1 MVKAVQVLLDG
12 ENLFRAF
19 GYETED
25 ERKKRTG
32 QVPDEKRSSKW
43 RSNRD
48 KDKHVLELIFGD
60 CDPIDARSE
69 ASKVLGSLL
78 NWAAAQWESNLAD
91 LAPRV
96 MYGKHGWHDS
106 AMLRLESSGA
116 LTEHGFTTQYV
127 PQGKD
132 LADEAIMQRMAI
144 EWDEFGRWESPMVV
158 GTEDHDN
165 WTYLLDL
172 LDRRK
177 KDPDGVV
184 LAIVIP
190 PHAKPKIHE
199 RLYKTSYWP
208 NRQKRVV
215 KPAQE
220 KRRRSAIRHGYLH
233 EIHHHHN
240 MPSKTQHVTPPGPVA
255 RPSTGN
261 HPRHDLNSLLRAV
274 VGIPR
279 PSVPSDQFGSRP
291 WADRAVEH
299 LEPLLGKQ
307 EALNVL
313 DQLADMARWFRKTP
327 AAISSLLPGTWADF
341 AFVAIFAPSRIPN
354 WPLPQDQAEI
364 LWDRMSKFRRD
375 YFQQYPIGPG

>member
-1 MVKAVQVLLDG
+1 MADAVQVLLDG

-32 QVPDEKRSSKW
+32 QDPDEKGISKW

-48 KDKHVLELIFGD
+48 KDRHVLGLIFGD
-60 CDPIDARSE
+60 CDPIHARSE
-69 ASKVLGSLL
+69 VSKVLGSLL
-78 NWAAAQWESNLAD
+78 TWASTQWDINLSD

-96 MYGKHGWHDS
+96 MYGKHGWDDS
-106 AMLRLESSGA
+106 AMQRLESSGA
-116 LTEHGFTTQYV
+116 LTEHGFTTEYV

-144 EWDEFGRWESPMVV
+144 EWDEFGRWETPMVI

-177 KDPDGVV
+177 KDPNGVV

-190 PHAKPKIHE
+190 PHAKLKIHE
-199 RLYKTSYWP
+199 RLYETSYWP
-208 NRQKRVV
+208 NREKRVV
-215 KPAQE
+215 TPAQE

-240 MPSKTQHVTPPGPVA
+240 MSMKTQHVTPPGPGA
-255 RPSTGN
+255 QPSIGN

-274 VGIPR
+274 AAIPQ
-279 PSVPSDQFGSRP
+279 PSAPSNQFGSQP
-291 WADRAVEH
+291 WVARAVEH
-299 LEPLLGKQ
+299 LEPALGMQ
-307 EALNVL
+307 DALNVL
-313 DQLADMARWFRKTP
+313 DELADMARWFRKNP
-327 AAISSLLPGTWADF
+327 AAISSLVPETWADF

-364 LWDRMSKFRRD
+364 LWDRMAKFRRD
-375 YFQQYPIGPG
+375 YFQQHPPGPG